1 MTAAESHLPWDSGHR
16 SPLSGQSWEIY
27 VCKYTRVRAHALR
40 LAETPTWPWGILW
53 TWAQAEHAVTQD
65 DPQGLCPKDIL

>member
-1 MTAAESHLPWDSGHR
+1 M
-16 SPLSGQSWEIY
+16 
-27 VCKYTRVRAHALR
+27 CKYTRVRAHALR

-65 DPQGLCPKDIL
+65 DPEGLCPKDIL